1 MKLQKC
7 ILALRLVFDI
17 ISYSNFVFN
26 AIYTFDE
33 STSSFALLFNKSNIN
48 LIVLRSDLYRFTRR
62 NMLFCL

>member
-33 STSSFALLFNKSNIN
+33 STSSFALLFYKANIN
-48 LIVLRSDLYRFTRR
+48 VIVLRSDLYRFTRR
-62 NMLFCL
+62 NMLF